1 MNRRQLIR
9 NTFLGASAAAVSS
22 GQTPHQH
29 GIAPLPAQAAAASG
43 GAWTPMLF
51 DNHQNETVVVLSELI
66 IPATDTPGAKAA
78 KVNQYIDLI
87 LHDGDLDDRHAF
99 LKGLG
104 WLDGHS
110 IDKHDKPFVGLTEPQ
125 QVAILT
131 ELDEGKDDSLK
142 AGQAFFRQV
151 KGLTVEGYYTSRE
164 GIAELN
170 KGGRVPATFACEHD
184 SHA

>member
-9 NTFLGASAAAVSS
+9 NSFLGAGAAAVTSA
-22 GQTPHQH
+22 QTPHQH
-29 GIAPLPAQAAAASG
+29 GVAPVPAQAAASA
-43 GAWTPMLF
+43 GAWKPLLF
-51 DNHQNETVVVLSELI
+51 DAHQNETVVVLSELI
-66 IPATDTPGAKAA
+66 IPETDTPGAKVA
-78 KVNQYIDLI
+78 KVNEYIDLI
-87 LHDGDLDDRHAF
+87 LHDGDLERRHAF

-110 IDKHDKPFVGLTEPQ
+110 IEAHGKPFVGLSESQ

-131 ELDEGKDDSLK
+131 TLDEAKDDSLE
-142 AGQAFFRQV
+142 AGSDFFKLV
-151 KGLTVEGYYTSRE
+151 KRLTVDGYYTSRE

-170 KGGRVPATFACEHD
+170 KGGRVPSSFACEHD